1 VEKPESDLHNKL
13 GMFFSIQ
20 IYQVSSNNGRLK
32 QGLKT
37 YQKCRTSL
45 DHENQI
51 EIEEGNNLYFFQ
63 WNQTTDQRKVQLLH
77 RMEGSRYGEG

>member
-1 VEKPESDLHNKL
+1 
-13 GMFFSIQ
+13 MFFSIQ

-37 YQKCRTSL
+37 YQKCRTPL

-63 WNQTTDQRKVQLLH
+63 
-77 RMEGSRYGEG
+77 